1 MYRTKQLS
9 LICKKLSEIKIMTE
23 EKADAVNGKMMYQ
36 TQSLLFLKKKSSE
49 EKLNKA
55 EL

>member
-1 MYRTKQLS
+1 MR
-9 LICKKLSEIKIMTE
+9 E
-23 EKADAVNGKMMYQ
+23 EKADAINGKMMYQ
-36 TQSLLFLKKKSSE
+36 KQSLLFLKKKSSE